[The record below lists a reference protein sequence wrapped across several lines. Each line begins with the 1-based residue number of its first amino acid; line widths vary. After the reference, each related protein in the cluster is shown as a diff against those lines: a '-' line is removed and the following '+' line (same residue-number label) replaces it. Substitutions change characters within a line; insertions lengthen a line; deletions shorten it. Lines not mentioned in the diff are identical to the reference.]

1 MRIPTPT
8 TSLNVL
14 RTRVTASGV
23 SRTLSSSAAQRY
35 PRSPARARTAT
46 TQPPPAD
53 APPTEPPSFPSAHTT
68 PKDEH
73 TAPGADHGEG
83 DPPESLFP
91 GVVTTLMTPTKPD
104 GKLAPELKS
113 LYNHLA
119 TSFVPTNQP
128 AYSSKLQ
135 DSPLGKVF
143 TPAERSS
150 EDPVIALV
158 SPFEGGDV
166 YNAKAV
172 HDVASHL
179 NADVVR
185 LDLAL
190 GVGFD
195 GPSAPLADTG
205 MLSLPL
211 IQR

>member
-8 TSLNVL
+8 TSISVL
-14 RTRVTASGV
+14 RTRVATPGAS
-23 SRTLSSSAAQRY
+23 RALSSTTVQQY
-35 PRSPARARTAT
+35 PRTPARARIVTAE
-46 TQPPPAD
+46 PPPAVT
-53 APPTEPPSFPSAHTT
+53 PPSEPPSSPFAHTSPKEEHTT
-68 PKDEH
+68 P
-73 TAPGADHGEG
+73 GAEHGEG
-83 DPPESLFP
+83 DAPESLFP
-91 GVVTTLMTPTKPD
+91 GVTTTLMSPTKPE

-128 AYSSKLQ
+128 AHSAKLQ

-143 TPAERSS
+143 VPAERST

-205 MLSLPL
+205 EF
-211 IQR
+211 

>member
-1 MRIPTPT
+1 MTPTPT
-8 TSLNVL
+8 
-14 RTRVTASGV
+14 
-23 SRTLSSSAAQRY
+23 
-35 PRSPARARTAT
+35 
-46 TQPPPAD
+46 D
-53 APPTEPPSFPSAHTT
+53 
-68 PKDEH
+68 D
-73 TAPGADHGEG
+73 
-83 DPPESLFP
+83 
-91 GVVTTLMTPTKPD
+91 
-104 GKLAPELKS
+104 KLAPELRS

-119 TSFVPTNQP
+119 TSFVPANQP
-128 AYSSKLQ
+128 AHSSKIQ

-143 TPAERSS
+143 VPGERSS

-172 HDVASHL
+172 HDVASQL

-205 MLSLPL
+205 RFRMA
-211 IQR
+211 

>member
-14 RTRVTASGV
+14 RTRVTTPGV
-23 SRTLSSSAAQRY
+23 TRTLSSTSVQHY
-35 PRSPARARTAT
+35 PRSPARARTVTA
-46 TQPPPAD
+46 QPPPPET
-53 APPTEPPSFPSAHTT
+53 PPTDPPPFPSPHTT
-68 PKDEH
+68 PKEEH
-73 TAPGADHGEG
+73 TAPSTDHGEG
-83 DPPESLFP
+83 EASESLFP
-91 GVVTTLMTPTKPD
+91 GVTTTLMSPTKPE

-143 TPAERSS
+143 VPAERSS

-205 MLSLPL
+205 EF
-211 IQR
+211 QRPDAN